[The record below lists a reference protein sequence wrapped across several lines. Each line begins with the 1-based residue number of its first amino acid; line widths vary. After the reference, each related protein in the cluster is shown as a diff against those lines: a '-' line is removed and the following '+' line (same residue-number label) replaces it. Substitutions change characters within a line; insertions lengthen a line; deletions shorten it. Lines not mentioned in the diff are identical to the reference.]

1 MAYLVHL
8 LTIANI
14 YIVLAVSLDLLVGY
28 TGLISLA
35 HAAFFAIGAYS
46 TAILQKSDIGPFVAM
61 ATGMAVAALLSVLA
75 ALPSLRVQGVYLLIV
90 TIALQIV
97 TTVVLLNWGELTG
110 GPGGIARI
118 PRSVFGHPL
127 HGLAFHLHL
136 LVSLPR
142 PSSRSAGG
150 SCARRSVRC
159 SRPCETT
166 S

>member
-46 TAILQKSDIGPFVAM
+46 TAIL
-61 ATGMAVAALLSVLA
+61 L
-75 ALPSLRVQGVYLLIV
+75 
-90 TIALQIV
+90 
-97 TTVVLLNWGELTG
+97 
-110 GPGGIARI
+110 
-118 PRSVFGHPL
+118 RSVEN
-127 HGLAFHLHL
+127 
-136 LVSLPR
+136 
-142 PSSRSAGG
+142 
-150 SCARRSVRC
+150 SVK
-159 SRPCETT
+159 T